1 MTRCYADPVEVLR
14 RDEVPTQFLWRAR
27 LHVVRAVL
35 AHWVESTAWWTG
47 RAATALL
54 TGAAPGSVSS
64 AGTPALA
71 VLADPSRD
79 EPLTSCDPL
88 GVHADR
94 EIWRVEAGSGRAG
107 PVGVFD
113 LMHLPADARWFLS
126 RVQD

>member
-14 RDEVPTQFLWRAR
+14 RDEVPEQFLWRAR

-64 AGTPALA
+64 GNFPGPLA
-71 VLADPSRD
+71 FPSRD
-79 EPLTSCDPL
+79 ELPTSYSPL

-94 EIWRVEAGSGRAG
+94 EIWRVEAGAGRG
-107 PVGVFD
+107 GVVGVFD
-113 LMHLPADARWFLS
+113 LTHLPADARWFLS